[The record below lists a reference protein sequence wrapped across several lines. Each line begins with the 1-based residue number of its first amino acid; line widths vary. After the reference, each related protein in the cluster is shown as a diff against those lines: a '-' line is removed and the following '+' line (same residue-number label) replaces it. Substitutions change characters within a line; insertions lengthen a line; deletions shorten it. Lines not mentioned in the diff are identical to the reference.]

1 MSRKITIKLSDDD
14 VDEML
19 DLLRRL
25 VVAVDRLELIADELC
40 EGDEEDDAD

>member
-25 VVAVDRLELIADELC
+25 VVAVDRLELIVDELC